1 MTAPAVPATRAAIRV
16 ERASARHRWRR
27 HARGIVLYLGSFLFV
42 FWALAPILWVIIS
55 SISTRTE
62 LYAVPIKQW
71 IPENPTLQ
79 NYKDILTTGPKYRG
93 GGSMPTADLLFSGL
107 KNSVEVAVTSAV
119 IITILASFG
128 GYVFARMSFPGRNMA
143 FLAILLLVPLPF
155 WVSLTTLYFTMAELG
170 LLDRNLGLII
180 IYSAL
185 VLPLPLWMMTTFIR
199 DLPQSLEDAAVV
211 DGASRLRTIWDI
223 VLPLARPGMTSV
235 FLISALAI
243 WNSFLIPLVFTS
255 SQASQPLTVV
265 LSLFV
270 GQYEVAW
277 EAMAAPAVLV
287 MLPPLLLAFFFQR
300 YLVRGMFIGGTG
312 GE

>member
-1 MTAPAVPATRAAIRV
+1 LK
-16 ERASARHRWRR
+16 S
-27 HARGIVLYLGSFLFV
+27 IVLYVASFFFV
-42 FWALAPILWVIIS
+42 FWAIAPILWIFVS
-55 SISTRTE
+55 SISTRSD
-62 LYAVPIKQW
+62 LYAVPIKKW
-71 IPENPTLQ
+71 IPESPTFQ
-79 NYKDILTTGPKYRG
+79 NYKDILTSGPKYRG

-107 KNSVEVAVTSAV
+107 RNSVEVTLISAAL
-119 IITILASFG
+119 ITLLASFG
-128 GYVFARMSFPGRNMA
+128 GYVFARMEFPLRRTA
-143 FLAILLLVPLPF
+143 FAAILLLVPLPF
-155 WVSLTTLYFTMAELG
+155 WVSLTTLYFIMAQLG
-170 LLDRNLGLII
+170 LLDKNIGLIL

-185 VLPLPLWMMTTFIR
+185 VLPLPMWMMTTFVR
-199 DLPQSLEDAAVV
+199 DLPLSLEDAASL

-255 SQASQPLTVV
+255 SQSSQPLTVV

-277 EAMAAPAVLV
+277 EAMAAAAVLV
-287 MLPPLLLAFFFQR
+287 MLPPLLMAFFFQR
-300 YLVRGMFIGGTG
+300 YLVRGMFIGGTS

>member
-1 MTAPAVPATRAAIRV
+1 MSVPAVPVARAT
-16 ERASARHRWRR
+16 ARIEQTKTRRSWRR
-27 HARGIVLYLGSFLFV
+27 HIKAAVLYIASFFFV

-55 SISTRTE
+55 SISTRTD
-62 LYAVPIKQW
+62 LYAVPIKKW
-71 IPENPTLQ
+71 IPESPTLQ

-107 KNSVEVAVTSAV
+107 TNSVEVTLISAAV
-119 IITILASFG
+119 ITLIASFG

-155 WVSLTTLYFTMAELG
+155 WVSLTTLYFTMAQLG
-170 LLDRNLGLII
+170 LLDKNLGLII

-185 VLPLPLWMMTTFIR
+185 VLPLPLWMMTTFMR
-199 DLPQSLEDAAVV
+199 DLPTSLEDAAAL
-211 DGASRLRTIWDI
+211 DGASRLRTIRDI
-223 VLPLARPGMTSV
+223 VLPLARPGMTSA

-255 SQASQPLTVV
+255 SQSSQPLTVV

-277 EAMAAPAVLV
+277 EAMAAAAVLV
-287 MLPPLLLAFFFQR
+287 MLPPLLMAFFFQR
-300 YLVRGMFIGGTG
+300 YLVRGMFIGGTA